1 MDRRLRI
8 PQMVL
13 EVATTKTASAVISV
27 LDIHHDLGTGG
38 LRPHINRI
46 GVRDDDIRALRL
58 GSAISCSV
66 RPFQPLHLIF
76 ACYPA
81 IPWASEERSE
91 PANRRGVLVL
101 FSDSI
106 RIFPAPPLGESDYM
120 AWSVLIDENLM
131 RVKAPHIGPHL
142 AREVKTLRLCAGL

>member
-58 GSAISCSV
+58 GSAD
-66 RPFQPLHLIF
+66 
-76 ACYPA
+76 
-81 IPWASEERSE
+81 
-91 PANRRGVLVL
+91 LV
-101 FSDSI
+101 
-106 RIFPAPPLGESDYM
+106 
-120 AWSVLIDENLM
+120 
-131 RVKAPHIGPHL
+131 
-142 AREVKTLRLCAGL
+142 